1 MKKFY
6 RHRLVLLLGILVA
19 LTFFYLGVN
28 TWMSAQEKR
37 ATPPP
42 IVSSKPAVAPPPKP
56 TPNLNPKPADE
67 TPKPRVIKPSHPLSE
82 TPTERVEKPKE
93 EIKEKANKS
102 PQEQTQKKLKEYIV
116 QIGAFKLKKN
126 ADARLKLAKEKG
138 FEVFMIEEDGLY
150 KVRVRVEAK
159 SSLSALRETR
169 NRLGSAFIVK

>member
-19 LTFFYLGVN
+19 LTFFYLGIN

-42 IVSSKPAVAPPPKP
+42 IVSSKPAIAPAPKP
-56 TPNLNPKPADE
+56 ALKPADE
-67 TPKPRVIKPSHPLSE
+67 TPKPRVIKLSHSPSEPSKK
-82 TPTERVEKPKE
+82 RIEKPKE
-93 EIKEKANKS
+93 EIKEKANK
-102 PQEQTQKKLKEYIV
+102 PAQEQTQKKLKEYIV

-169 NRLGSAFIVK
+169 NRLGSAFVVK